1 VTSLSAHEVNPLA
14 RLQDARLPLAGR
26 IRDRAQRGP
35 LPQLRPRRA
44 GDAPPTGC
52 ERRDHRGRAPARLR
66 VRPARVGSDRHLQA
80 RGEARRRRPSLA
92 RRARRPP
99 SRRQALPPVTWSALP
114 PHVRELAERA
124 CTRSELEALKLW
136 DPGRVGYRTVAAQL
150 GISTS
155 TVRDRI
161 QRGLTK
167 IGREA
172 ERVGLDLR

>member
-1 VTSLSAHEVNPLA
+1 
-14 RLQDARLPLAGR
+14 
-26 IRDRAQRGP
+26 
-35 LPQLRPRRA
+35 
-44 GDAPPTGC
+44 
-52 ERRDHRGRAPARLR
+52 
-66 VRPARVGSDRHLQA
+66 
-80 RGEARRRRPSLA
+80 
-92 RRARRPP
+92 
-99 SRRQALPPVTWSALP
+99 VTWSALP